1 MYIFKGPITLQYF
14 QCKPYE
20 TFQHGCELFKSQQ
33 RLMEREAHFKM
44 LTPRLSWLVW
54 IQSKGK
60 NLKCTKFVFQLF
72 PFFFF
77 LKRWP
82 CQISPG
88 VSLIS
93 TSIHPA
99 LFSCL
104 RMSLHTRSMFH
115 LSQALGVPC
124 LDYCSS
130 WKQPIQCTCTFF
142 SCQCMN
148 TSQARNN
155 QLLTRH
161 LKLKIFTSFTFLALM
176 GPLLMAFPHFTCR
189 SLVYTCNTVYERRL
203 HRRQENKFLGGED
216 TFI

>member
-1 MYIFKGPITLQYF
+1 MS
-14 QCKPYE
+14 
-20 TFQHGCELFKSQQ
+20 H
-33 RLMEREAHFKM
+33 
-44 LTPRLSWLVW
+44 
-54 IQSKGK
+54 
-60 NLKCTKFVFQLF
+60 
-72 PFFFF
+72 
-77 LKRWP
+77 
-82 CQISPG
+82 G

-104 RMSLHTRSMFH
+104 RMSLHTQSMFH
-115 LSQALGVPC
+115 LSQALGIPC
-124 LDYCSS
+124 LDYGSS

-142 SCQCMN
+142 FHQCIN
-148 TSQARNN
+148 TIQAANN

-161 LKLKIFTSFTFLALM
+161 LKLKIFTSFIFLAYM
-176 GPLLMAFPHFTCR
+176 GPPLRAFPHFTCW